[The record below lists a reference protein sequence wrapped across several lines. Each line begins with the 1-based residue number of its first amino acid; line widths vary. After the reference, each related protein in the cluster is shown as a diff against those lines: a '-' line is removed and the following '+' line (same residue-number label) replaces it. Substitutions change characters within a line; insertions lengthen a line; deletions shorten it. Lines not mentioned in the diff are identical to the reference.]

1 MNRNQ
6 AAYVGLFRD
15 AWSSS
20 ELWNVGLVDFN
31 VTGSSHVGALAGDA
45 DSTPI

>member
-6 AAYVGLFRD
+6 VAYVGLFGD

-20 ELWNVGLVDFN
+20 ELRKVGLVDVN
-31 VTGSSHVGALAGDA
+31 VTGFSHVGALAGDA